1 MTKLKNPLL
10 SLDATGSLSDSLTF
24 TRRRGINIAE
34 RKPRLPYFLTLPV
47 QYQRWLYQDYAYY
60 WTTQSP
66 AIKQTYASA
75 GVPFHLTGFQY
86 WMKYHLTNLP
96 DIIGW
101 WKSDLVQAG
110 LTPDASLN
118 NYPGTIIG
126 CTPVT
131 GIIGDALLYD
141 GLNDEV
147 DFGDHPIHE
156 LQKNFTIEAII
167 KLTTPGAAVR
177 AGILVH
183 INAAYTRG
191 FALAFSA
198 GVVGGVSWY
207 DRNWGWRNSPIAV
220 NDGLP
225 HHISARFST
234 DWVYLTVDGIPAG
247 DWTAFQPRLN
257 PGLSMLAGYDRFPPG
272 RFGGIIDNIII
283 HDRFLDNT
291 EILRNSKRR
300 FP

>member
-1 MTKLKNPLL
+1 MAKLKNPLL
-10 SLDATGSLSDSLTF
+10 SLGATGSLSDSLTF
-24 TRRRGINIAE
+24 TRRRGVDIAE

-60 WTTQSP
+60 WTQQSL
-66 AIKQTYASA
+66 ATKQIYASA

-101 WKSDLVQAG
+101 WKFDQAIAG
-110 LTPDASLN
+110 LTPDSSLY

-131 GIIGDALLYD
+131 GIIGDALLFD
-141 GLNDEV
+141 GLNDQV
-147 DFGDHPIHE
+147 NFGDHPIHE
-156 LQKNFTIEAII
+156 LQKNFTIEATIE
-167 KLTTPGAAVR
+167 LTTPGDVGR
-177 AGILVH
+177 GGILSH
-183 INAAYTRG
+183 CNALATRG
-191 FALAFSA
+191 FTLEFSNA
-198 GVVGGVSWY
+198 GGGGISWF
-207 DRNWGWRNSPIAV
+207 DRNWGWRHSTIAV

-225 HHISARFST
+225 HHISARLST
-234 DWVYLTVDGIPAG
+234 NWFYFTVDGIPAG
-247 DWTAFQPRLN
+247 DWTAFQPALN
-257 PGLSMLAGYDRFPPG
+257 PGLIMMAGKTFAGG
-272 RFGGIIDNIII
+272 RFFAGIIDNIII